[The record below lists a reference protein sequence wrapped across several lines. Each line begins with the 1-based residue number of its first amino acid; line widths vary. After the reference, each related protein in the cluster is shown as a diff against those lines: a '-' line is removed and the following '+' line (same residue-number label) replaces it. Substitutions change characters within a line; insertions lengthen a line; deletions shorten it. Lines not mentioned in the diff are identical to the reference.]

1 MKPRRILG
9 LQLKRL
15 GDIILTTPAMQMLCD
30 TFPEASVDLMVD
42 PKLAGFENYVS
53 GCNVIPAP
61 RGLGDYLNLSRAG
74 YDVVLDFT
82 GQDRCLIIAALTG
95 AAHKL
100 TFRKYHKKLGRS
112 LCYKTAVK
120 SSLRDNHITNHL
132 ADLSREVG
140 TSGKAGRPTLRSTSQ
155 DWQSASSKLQAAG
168 LPDAFASRY
177 ILLHPGTA
185 RPEKFWA
192 AERWGKVIDFLTLQT
207 GLPVV
212 LSSSPDLQER
222 AHLDAVVRTAAAPTI
237 QMAGT
242 LSLGEF
248 LAVVAHATLLACVDS
263 APVHMADAF
272 NTPVFALFG
281 PTDPRIW
288 GPRFAPHCWVRGN
301 PDAQEAE
308 SMSTITLEMV
318 LTQLG
323 EFLESLP
330 TVQSEC

>member
-1 MKPRRILG
+1 MNPRRILG

-30 TFPEASVDLMVD
+30 TFPTASVDLMVD
-42 PKLAGFENYVS
+42 PKLAGFASYVS
-53 GCNVIPAP
+53 GCKVIPAP
-61 RGLGDYLNLSRAG
+61 RSPGDYLNLSRAG

-82 GQDRCLIIAALTG
+82 GQDRCLILAALTG
-95 AAHKL
+95 AARKL

-112 LCYKTAVK
+112 LCYRTAVK
-120 SSLRDNHITNHL
+120 SSLRDNHVADHL
-132 ADLSREVG
+132 ADLSRELG
-140 TSGKAGRPTLRSTSQ
+140 ATEKAGRPTLQANLQ
-155 DWQSASSKLQAAG
+155 DWQTASAKLQAAG

-192 AERWGKVIDFLTLQT
+192 PERWGKVIDFLTLRT

-212 LSSSPDLQER
+212 LSASPDIHER
-222 AHLDAVVRTAAAPTI
+222 AHLDAVAQSSNAPTI
-237 QMAGT
+237 QMTGT

-248 LAVVAHATLLACVDS
+248 LALVEHATLLACVDS

-288 GPRFAPHCWVRGN
+288 GPRFASHCWVRGN
-301 PDAQEAE
+301 PDALEAM

-318 LTQLG
+318 LAQLG
-323 EFLESLP
+323 DFLESVP
-330 TVQSEC
+330 TNQPKR